1 MNKAYSELIKRKD
14 AGTCM
19 LKIYQECNFTS
30 GVGTLLMPV
39 VEQLLVDVNNLITVM
54 LNQKS
59 NG

>member
-1 MNKAYSELIKRKD
+1 
-14 AGTCM
+14 M